1 MQKKKQKIKAENNFL
16 IFINIIYNIKF
27 PINNL
32 KNKYYYYVK
41 LCDNIYLY
49 YLNFKFYNYN

>member
-27 PINNL
+27 PINNF
-32 KNKYYYYVK
+32 KNK
-41 LCDNIYLY
+41 
-49 YLNFKFYNYN
+49 